1 MIAKHIYYHQRASN
15 YHQHVPICKTRAK
28 IVINASNQIYHQ
40 HVYQI
45 AFNMSRFIKHTS
57 KLSPTRAVGATHI
70 SPGQSGSGTLGIYV
84 FTILQAVSPAQ
95 LLIRIARI
103 DYMIDYTFIGTSRIT
118 IHARAKMERQ
128 HR

>member
-15 YHQHVPICKTRAK
+15 YHQHVPICKIRPKLSSTRT
-28 IVINASNQIYHQ
+28 IQIYRQ

-45 AFNMSRFIKHTS
+45 IINMSQFVKHVP
-57 KLSPTRAVGATHI
+57 KLSSTRAVGATHI

-103 DYMIDYTFIGTSRIT
+103 DYMIDYTFIATSRIA